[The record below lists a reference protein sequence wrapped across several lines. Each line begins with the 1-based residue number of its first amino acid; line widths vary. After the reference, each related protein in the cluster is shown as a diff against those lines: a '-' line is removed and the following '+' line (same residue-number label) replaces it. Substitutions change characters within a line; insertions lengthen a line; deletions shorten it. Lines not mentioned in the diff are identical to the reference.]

1 MSSVYTVR
9 YAPQAL
15 DDLRDLYSYVAF
27 SLKEPAT
34 AQKLVNRIRKA
45 ARSLDALP
53 GRYPVVDWEPWQSMG
68 MHRFTVE
75 NFLLFYLIDQSTCT
89 VTLVRIV
96 YGGLM
101 VGGIFKTLQNRPLR
115 KISNFFAINL
125 LTIWVNGD
133 IIQTTNPQT

>member
-1 MSSVYTVR
+1 MHETAAEQKESRSPEAPADIVILFILMSSAYTVR

-53 GRYPVVDWEPWQSMG
+53 GRHPVVDWEPWQSMG

-75 NFLLFYLIDQSTCT
+75 DFLLFYLIDQSTRT
-89 VTLVRIV
+89 VTLVRMV
-96 YGGLM
+96 YGGRD
-101 VGGIFKTLQNRPLR
+101 LQNLA
-115 KISNFFAINL
+115 K
-125 LTIWVNGD
+125 
-133 IIQTTNPQT
+133 

>member
-27 SLKEPAT
+27 SL
-34 AQKLVNRIRKA
+34 NRIRKA

-53 GRYPVVDWEPWQSMG
+53 GRHPVVDWEPWQSMG

-75 NFLLFYLIDQSTCT
+75 DFLLFYLIDQSTRT

-96 YGGLM
+96 YGGRD
-101 VGGIFKTLQNRPLR
+101 LQNLA
-115 KISNFFAINL
+115 K
-125 LTIWVNGD
+125 
-133 IIQTTNPQT
+133 

>member
-1 MSSVYTVR
+1 MSSTYTVR

-68 MHRFTVE
+68 MHKFTVE
-75 NFLLFYLIDQSTCT
+75 DFLLFYLIDQSTRT

-96 YGGLM
+96 YGGRD
-101 VGGIFKTLQNRPLR
+101 LQNLAKRPLR

-125 LTIWVNGD
+125 LTIWVNRD
-133 IIQTTNPQT
+133 IIQTTNPPT

>member
-1 MSSVYTVR
+1 MSSTYTVR

-68 MHRFTVE
+68 MHRCTVE
-75 NFLLFYLIDQSTCT
+75 DFLLFYLIDQSTRT

-96 YGGLM
+96 YGG
-101 VGGIFKTLQNRPLR
+101 GICKTSQNRLLR
-115 KISNFFAINL
+115 KISNFFAINP
-125 LTIWVNGD
+125 LTIWVNRD

>member
-1 MSSVYTVR
+1 MAKVFPPMKSMPHCIRSLEYEQHLYGPLRAAGV
-9 YAPQAL
+9 

-53 GRYPVVDWEPWQSMG
+53 GRHPVVDWEPWQSMG

-75 NFLLFYLIDQSTCT
+75 DFLLFYLIDQSTRT

-96 YGGLM
+96 YGGRD
-101 VGGIFKTLQNRPLR
+101 LQNLA
-115 KISNFFAINL
+115 K
-125 LTIWVNGD
+125 
-133 IIQTTNPQT
+133 

>member
-1 MSSVYTVR
+1 MLIRSATHR
-9 YAPQAL
+9 RRWTTC
-15 DDLRDLYSYVAF
+15 RDLYSYVAF

-75 NFLLFYLIDQSTCT
+75 NFLLFYLIDQSTRT

-96 YGGLM
+96 YGGRD
-101 VGGIFKTLQNRPLR
+101 LQNLA
-115 KISNFFAINL
+115 K
-125 LTIWVNGD
+125 
-133 IIQTTNPQT
+133 

>member
-68 MHRFTVE
+68 MRKVPIDHFVVYYTVE
-75 NFLLFYLIDQSTCT
+75 DTPPT
-89 VTLVRIV
+89 VTVIRIV
-96 YGGLM
+96 YGG
-101 VGGIFKTLQNRPLR
+101 RDR
-115 KISNFFAINL
+115 ANL
-125 LTIWVNGD
+125 L
-133 IIQTTNPQT
+133 P

>member
-1 MSSVYTVR
+1 MAKVFLPMKSMPHCIRSLEYEQRYTVR

-75 NFLLFYLIDQSTCT
+75 DFLLFYLIDQSTRT

-96 YGGLM
+96 YGGRD
-101 VGGIFKTLQNRPLR
+101 LQNLA
-115 KISNFFAINL
+115 K
-125 LTIWVNGD
+125 
-133 IIQTTNPQT
+133 

>member
-1 MSSVYTVR
+1 MSSTYTVR

-75 NFLLFYLIDQSTCT
+75 DFLLFYLIDQSTRT

-96 YGGLM
+96 YGGRD
-101 VGGIFKTLQNRPLR
+101 LQNLAKYTPAE
-115 KISNFFAINL
+115 NFQLFCNKPIDNL
-125 LTIWVNGD
+125 GK
-133 IIQTTNPQT
+133 

>member
-1 MSSVYTVR
+1 MSSAYTVR

-53 GRYPVVDWEPWQSMG
+53 GRYPVV
-68 MHRFTVE
+68 E
-75 NFLLFYLIDQSTCT
+75 NFLLFYLIDQSTRT

-96 YGGLM
+96 YGGRD
-101 VGGIFKTLQNRPLR
+101 LQNLA
-115 KISNFFAINL
+115 K
-125 LTIWVNGD
+125 
-133 IIQTTNPQT
+133 

>member
-53 GRYPVVDWEPWQSMG
+53 GRVPCCG
-68 MHRFTVE
+68 LGTVAE
-75 NFLLFYLIDQSTCT
+75 HGDAQ
-89 VTLVRIV
+89 V
-96 YGGLM
+96 YRGEFSAVLPDRSKHPYRNSRSYCLWWAGSS
-101 VGGIFKTLQNRPLR
+101 KPR
-115 KISNFFAINL
+115 KIDPCGKIPTFL
-125 LTIWVNGD
+125 
-133 IIQTTNPQT
+133 Q

>member
-1 MSSVYTVR
+1 MSSAYTVR

-53 GRYPVVDWEPWQSMG
+53 GRYPDRSKHPYRNSRSYCLWWAGSSKP
-68 MHRFTVE
+68 
-75 NFLLFYLIDQSTCT
+75 
-89 VTLVRIV
+89 
-96 YGGLM
+96 
-101 VGGIFKTLQNRPLR
+101 R
-115 KISNFFAINL
+115 KIDPCGKFPTFL
-125 LTIWVNGD
+125 
-133 IIQTTNPQT
+133 Q

>member
-45 ARSLDALP
+45 ARSLVPCPGDTLLWTGNRGRAWGCTGLP
-53 GRYPVVDWEPWQSMG
+53 WRI
-68 MHRFTVE
+68 FCC
-75 NFLLFYLIDQSTCT
+75 ST
-89 VTLVRIV
+89 
-96 YGGLM
+96 
-101 VGGIFKTLQNRPLR
+101 
-115 KISNFFAINL
+115 
-125 LTIWVNGD
+125 
-133 IIQTTNPQT
+133 

>member
-45 ARSLDALP
+45 ARSLDAQVYRGEFSAVLP
-53 GRYPVVDWEPWQSMG
+53 DRSKHPYRNSRSYCLWWAGSSKP
-68 MHRFTVE
+68 
-75 NFLLFYLIDQSTCT
+75 
-89 VTLVRIV
+89 
-96 YGGLM
+96 
-101 VGGIFKTLQNRPLR
+101 R
-115 KISNFFAINL
+115 KIDPCGKFPIFS
-125 LTIWVNGD
+125 
-133 IIQTTNPQT
+133 Q

>member
-53 GRYPVVDWEPWQSMG
+53 GP
-68 MHRFTVE
+68 
-75 NFLLFYLIDQSTCT
+75 
-89 VTLVRIV
+89 
-96 YGGLM
+96 
-101 VGGIFKTLQNRPLR
+101 
-115 KISNFFAINL
+115 
-125 LTIWVNGD
+125 
-133 IIQTTNPQT
+133 

>member
-53 GRYPVVDWEPWQSMG
+53 GRRPVVDWEPWQSMG

-75 NFLLFYLIDQSTCT
+75 DFLLFYLIDQSTRT

-96 YGGLM
+96 YGGRD
-101 VGGIFKTLQNRPLR
+101 LQNLA
-115 KISNFFAINL
+115 K
-125 LTIWVNGD
+125 
-133 IIQTTNPQT
+133 

>member
-53 GRYPVVDWEPWQSMG
+53 GRHSVVDWEPWQSMG

-75 NFLLFYLIDQSTCT
+75 NFLLFYLIDQSTRT

-96 YGGLM
+96 YGGRD
-101 VGGIFKTLQNRPLR
+101 LQNLA
-115 KISNFFAINL
+115 K
-125 LTIWVNGD
+125 
-133 IIQTTNPQT
+133 

>member
-75 NFLLFYLIDQSTCT
+75 DFLLFYLIDQSTRT

-96 YGGLM
+96 YGGRD
-101 VGGIFKTLQNRPLR
+101 LQNLA
-115 KISNFFAINL
+115 KYTHAENFQLFRNKPIDNL
-125 LTIWVNGD
+125 GK
-133 IIQTTNPQT
+133 

>member
-15 DDLRDLYSYVAF
+15 DDLRDLYSYVAL

-68 MHRFTVE
+68 DAQVYRGEF
-75 NFLLFYLIDQSTCT
+75 FCCST
-89 VTLVRIV
+89 
-96 YGGLM
+96 
-101 VGGIFKTLQNRPLR
+101 
-115 KISNFFAINL
+115 
-125 LTIWVNGD
+125 
-133 IIQTTNPQT
+133 

>member
-1 MSSVYTVR
+1 MSSVYTVH

-75 NFLLFYLIDQSTCT
+75 DFLLFYLIDQSTRT

-96 YGGLM
+96 YGGRD
-101 VGGIFKTLQNRPLR
+101 LQNLAKKTPAEKFQLFCN
-115 KISNFFAINL
+115 KPIDNL
-125 LTIWVNGD
+125 GK
-133 IIQTTNPQT
+133 

>member
-45 ARSLDALP
+45 ARSLDAQP

-75 NFLLFYLIDQSTCT
+75 DFLLFYLIDQSTRT

-96 YGGLM
+96 YGGRD
-101 VGGIFKTLQNRPLR
+101 LQNLA
-115 KISNFFAINL
+115 K
-125 LTIWVNGD
+125 
-133 IIQTTNPQT
+133 

>member
-1 MSSVYTVR
+1 MSSAYTVR

-53 GRYPVVDWEPWQSMG
+53 GRHPVVDWEPWQSMG

-75 NFLLFYLIDQSTCT
+75 NFLLFYLIDQSTRT
-89 VTLVRIV
+89 VKLSFV
-96 YGGLM
+96 LFM
-101 VGGIFKTLQNRPLR
+101 VGGICKTSQNRPLR

-125 LTIWVNGD
+125 LTI
-133 IIQTTNPQT
+133 

>member
-45 ARSLDALP
+45 ARPARAIPCCGLGTVAEHGDAQVYRGEFSVVLP
-53 GRYPVVDWEPWQSMG
+53 DRSKHPYRNSRSYCLWWAESSKP
-68 MHRFTVE
+68 
-75 NFLLFYLIDQSTCT
+75 
-89 VTLVRIV
+89 
-96 YGGLM
+96 
-101 VGGIFKTLQNRPLR
+101 R
-115 KISNFFAINL
+115 KIDPCGKFPTFL
-125 LTIWVNGD
+125 
-133 IIQTTNPQT
+133 Q